1 MARRVVK
8 FGGSTLSIDDYAE
21 SFVRWLSRE
30 PAAQTI
36 VVVGG
41 GIEVRRIAD
50 EQLEEDF
57 SDVEAHWRCI
67 DVMRRNA
74 ERVQMQTRDSQW
86 LARLSEL
93 PAPGDGAAT
102 FFLDPRQFMEDDARG
117 KSPLPVSWDVSSDSI
132 AARVAERAAADELVL
147 LKSALPR
154 SLSRLN
160 GYVDPFFA
168 TAAKRLSAVR
178 FVNLR
183 DARFAEVRW
192 R

>member
-8 FGGSTLSIDDYAE
+8 FGGSTLAIDDYAE

-30 PAAQTI
+30 PAAQTV

-41 GIEVRRIAD
+41 GIDVRRIAE

-74 ERVQMQTRDSQW
+74 ERVQAQSGDAQW

-93 PAPGDGAAT
+93 PAPGDAAET

-132 AARVAERAAADELVL
+132 AARVAERAVADELVL

-168 TAAKRLSAVR
+168 TAAKRVPAVR

-183 DARFAEVRW
+183 DARFPDVRW